1 LVYKMNFV
9 FVDKNE
15 LQKISPVC
23 VINAT
28 CRDFPQYIPS
38 LLYGCLLYASLVT
51 GYGCLWLRV
60 SCHSNPECDV
70 FWENVPKIIFA
81 IMGGSKYFSD
91 LFRPQ
96 FSEHV
101 AQFQHSGAPYAWES
115 WVRFQVDFFWTE
127 YCLCSRCI
135 IQKWLDKCNWNWT
148 KSICQ
153 ITRNHKQPYKREE
166 VYRGKS
172 LHACSLTHTGEII
185 YNSLI
190 LSTKTEFI
198 L

>member
-1 LVYKMNFV
+1 MLHVG
-9 FVDKNE
+9 
-15 LQKISPVC
+15 ISPGIFLLFCMAVC
-23 VINAT
+23 YT
-28 CRDFPQYIPS
+28 RLLS
-38 LLYGCLLYASLVT
+38 LGMAVCDYASLVT
-51 GYGCLWLRV
+51 LIQPIQNATFLGK
-60 SCHSNPECDV
+60 
-70 FWENVPKIIFA
+70 NVPKIIFA

-101 AQFQHSGAPYAWES
+101 AQFQHSGAPS
-115 WVRFQVDFFWTE
+115 GKVGPPFKLTFFWTE

-166 VYRGKS
+166 IYRGKS
-172 LHACSLTHTGEII
+172 LHVA
-185 YNSLI
+185 
-190 LSTKTEFI
+190 
-198 L
+198 